1 MSRRRTL
8 HVGLI
13 GSGFMGKAH
22 SNAWRQAPRFFDLP
36 AGVVMKTLCGRDARA
51 VKNTAKNFGWKQ
63 SETNWRAVVEDPE
76 IDIIDIST
84 PNDTHAEIAIAA
96 AEAGKA
102 IVCEKPLGRNVAEC
116 ERM

>member
-1 MSRRRTL
+1 
-8 HVGLI
+8 
-13 GSGFMGKAH
+13 
-22 SNAWRQAPRFFDLP
+22 
-36 AGVVMKTLCGRDARA
+36 GRDARA
-51 VKNTAKNFGWKQ
+51 VKNAAKNFGWKQ

-102 IVCEKPLGRNVAEC
+102 IVCEKPLARNVAEC
-116 ERM
+116 ERMCVAAKKARIVKMVCHNYRRVPAL